1 MTGLLVHEWIAPS
14 GGSEKVLGA
23 MASAFPDS
31 DIQCLW
37 NDDAGTFESRN
48 VYETWLANTPLRRA
62 KALALPFM
70 VPTWRALRGHRPYDW
85 MLISSHLFA
94 HHAKL
99 RGQADVPKL
108 AYVHT
113 PARYIWTPEIDERGQ
128 SLPVRAV
135 APALRRLDRARA
147 SELAS
152 VAANSLYIR
161 DRIRRAWDVD
171 ARVIYPPVE
180 ISRIVAIDDWSG
192 QVSADE
198 GAILG
203 RLPAEFLLGASR
215 LVPYKRL
222 DAVIR
227 VGETLGIPVVIAGS
241 GPDEER
247 LRALAAASAT
257 PVAFVGV
264 PSDPMLY
271 ALYQRSLAYVFL
283 AVEDFGIMPVE
294 AMACGTP
301 VLVGSVG
308 GAAESVVQCHGGV
321 TIDDPLDRDEL
332 VAAVRGVQ
340 SIDRHALRQNVHR
353 FSRERFVLDIRD
365 WVRNEGEIGV

>member
-1 MTGLLVHEWIAPS
+1 MLQ
-14 GGSEKVLGA
+14 A
-23 MASAFPDS
+23 MALAFPDA

-37 NDDAGTFESRN
+37 NDDEGKFESRN
-48 VYETWLANTPLRRA
+48 VYETWLARTPLRRT
-62 KALALPFM
+62 KAVALPFM
-70 VPTWRALRGHRPYDW
+70 VPTWRVLRRRRQYDW

-113 PARYIWTPEIDERGQ
+113 PARYVWVPEIDVRGQ
-128 SLPVRAV
+128 SLPVRAA
-135 APALRRLDRARA
+135 APGLRQLDRARA
-147 SELAS
+147 SELTS

-161 DRIRRAWDVD
+161 DRIRRAWDID

-180 ISRIVAIDDWSG
+180 VSRITAIDDWS
-192 QVSADE
+192 SCISDDE
-198 GAILG
+198 GVALG
-203 RLPAEFLLGASR
+203 GLPAEFLLGASR

-222 DAVIR
+222 DAVIKI
-227 VGETLGIPVVIAGS
+227 GNALGIPVVIAGS
-241 GPDEER
+241 GPDEAR

-257 PVAFVGV
+257 PVTFVGS
-264 PSDPMLY
+264 PSDHMLY
-271 ALYQRSLAYVFL
+271 ALYQRALAYVFL

-308 GAAESVVQCHGGV
+308 GAAESVIRCGGGAIV
-321 TIDDPLDRDEL
+321 RDIGEIDEL
-332 VAAVRGVQ
+332 DSALAAVQRVDRG
-340 SIDRHALRQNVHR
+340 ALRSQVDS
-353 FSRERFVLDIRD
+353 FSRERFVRDLRD
-365 WVRNEGEIGV
+365 WVDPIVGSGA